1 MDQIKG
7 VFNGNFDSI
16 ENIKISPFS
25 RAYTFSDSIYEVVPF
40 YKSNIIAFNLHMQ
53 RLFNSAEALNI
64 NINIE
69 NIEKEIKKLISS
81 CETQSGYVYYQV
93 TRGVDSVRS
102 HMYSNSLE
110 VETFGYVLPFSF
122 KSKSLR
128 VMICEDIRWGRCD
141 IKSTSLLGNVMSM
154 NSSQDKECDE
164 VIMHKDN
171 VLTEAGASN
180 VFFTKNDVICTPKL
194 SKSILP
200 GITRSL
206 LIDELN
212 KAKIPIIEGVFSLED
227 LSKANAVWLTSSTK
241 GISLVD
247 EIINLESTLKI
258 NDPLFIKSKS
268 LFDNKFFS

>member
-1 MDQIKG
+1 
-7 VFNGNFDSI
+7 
-16 ENIKISPFS
+16 
-25 RAYTFSDSIYEVVPF
+25 
-40 YKSNIIAFNLHMQ
+40 
-53 RLFNSAEALNI
+53 
-64 NINIE
+64 
-69 NIEKEIKKLISS
+69 
-81 CETQSGYVYYQV
+81 
-93 TRGVDSVRS
+93 
-102 HMYSNSLE
+102 MYSNSLE

>member
-53 RLFNSAEALNI
+53 RLFNSAE
-64 NINIE
+64 
-69 NIEKEIKKLISS
+69 
-81 CETQSGYVYYQV
+81 
-93 TRGVDSVRS
+93 
-102 HMYSNSLE
+102 
-110 VETFGYVLPFSF
+110 
-122 KSKSLR
+122 
-128 VMICEDIRWGRCD
+128 
-141 IKSTSLLGNVMSM
+141 
-154 NSSQDKECDE
+154 
-164 VIMHKDN
+164 
-171 VLTEAGASN
+171 
-180 VFFTKNDVICTPKL
+180 
-194 SKSILP
+194 
-200 GITRSL
+200 
-206 LIDELN
+206 
-212 KAKIPIIEGVFSLED
+212 AKIPIIEGVFSLED

>member
-1 MDQIKG
+1 MNSYLIGFFSNEILQNEIILSQGFSFESILRGIVGMIFLIFVAYLFSNNRKAINWKSALIG
-7 VFNGNFDSI
+7 LSTQLILAILVLKVNFVQ
-16 ENIKISPFS
+16 KIFEFFGKIFVKTLDFTMEGSKFLLG
-25 RAYTFSDSIYEVVPF
+25 DMV
-40 YKSNIIAFNLHMQ
+40 N
-53 RLFNSAEALNI
+53 
-64 NINIE
+64 
-69 NIEKEIKKLISS
+69 
-81 CETQSGYVYYQV
+81 
-93 TRGVDSVRS
+93 
-102 HMYSNSLE
+102 

-141 IKSTSLLGNVMSM
+141 IKSTSLLGNVMNM
-154 NSSQDKECDE
+154 NSSRDEGCDE

-180 VFFTKNDVICTPKL
+180 IFFTKNDVICTPKL
-194 SKSILP
+194 SNSILP

-206 LIDELN
+206 LIHELN
-212 KAKIPIIEGVFSLED
+212 KAKLPIIEGVFSLED

-247 EIINLESTLKI
+247 EIINLESTLQT

-268 LFDNKFFS
+268 LFVNKFFS